1 MRNVTTTLEAS
12 YAQGDDHDPTTEV
25 DITRPSQ
32 ARSWNNWLGGMHN
45 FAADRTLAN
54 RLAVENPGL
63 VERVRTTRHFLTRG
77 VRYLA
82 ADAGIRQFLDIGSG
96 LPVAG
101 NTHEIAQQAA
111 PDARVVYAD
120 HESQVVLYAR
130 EILTAAE
137 AKRVA
142 FLEASLLEPK
152 AVLDAASETLDLSQ
166 PTAIVL
172 SGILGHVPTY
182 EQACSIVADLLA
194 PLPAGSYLLSH
205 DISDSDPHWRAV
217 QASHNSVAPLVY
229 HLRTPEQIT
238 GYFRGL
244 EPVDPGI
251 VPVTEW
257 RRDAHSRYSHDWARR
272 VADIVGGIARKV

>member
-1 MRNVTTTLEAS
+1 MRNVTAHESS
-12 YAQGDDHDPTTEV
+12 YAQGDDLDPTTKI
-25 DITRPSQ
+25 DISRPSQ

-45 FAADRTLAN
+45 FAVDRTVAN

-63 VERVRTTRHFLTRG
+63 VERVRTTRHFLARA
-77 VRYLA
+77 VRHLA

-101 NTHEIAQQAA
+101 NTHEIARQAA

-120 HESQVVLYAR
+120 HDPQVVLYAH
-130 EILTAAE
+130 EILAAAGTE
-137 AKRVA
+137 GVA
-142 FLEASLLEPK
+142 FLEASLLEPR
-152 AVLDAASETLDLSQ
+152 AVLDAASETLDLSR

-182 EQACSIVADLLA
+182 ERACAIVEELLA

-217 QASHNSVAPLVY
+217 QAGHNTAAPLVY
-229 HLRTPEQIT
+229 NLRTPEQIA

-244 EPVDPGI
+244 EPVAPGI
-251 VPVTEW
+251 VSVTEW
-257 RRDAHSRYSHDWARR
+257 HRDANSRYSHEWARL
-272 VADIVGGIARKV
+272 VADIVGGIGRKA

>member
-1 MRNVTTTLEAS
+1 MTNHEST
-12 YAQGDDHDPTTEV
+12 YAQGDDRDPTTEI
-25 DITRPSQ
+25 DISRPSQ

-45 FAADRTLAN
+45 FSADRTLAN

-63 VERVRTTRHFLTRG
+63 VERVRTTRHFLTRA
-77 VRYLA
+77 VRHLA

-101 NTHEIAQQAA
+101 NTHEIAQHAA

-120 HESQVVLYAR
+120 DDPQVVLYAR

-137 AKRVA
+137 AKGVA

-182 EQACSIVADLLA
+182 EQACSIVEALLA

-229 HLRTPEQIT
+229 NLRTPEQIA

-244 EPVDPGI
+244 ELVEPG
-251 VPVTEW
+251 VVSVTEW
-257 RRDAHSRYSHDWARR
+257 HRDADSRYSDEWARL
-272 VADIVGGIARKV
+272 VVDIVGGIGRKA